1 MGNRVAATR
10 PEPTGERH
18 EFGVEEMFFST
29 TDSKGVITNANDVFV
44 RISHYSEDQLMGA
57 PHNILR
63 HPEMPAA
70 AFKFMWDELQAGRK
84 FCAYVRNLAADGA
97 TYDVFATVVPV
108 GDSYLSVRTRPL
120 RQDLWDTVFEQYTA
134 TLDVEKAQRDGNSR
148 HQVAALGAENLGAR
162 VGDLGFSGIE
172 DLCAQLLV
180 AEVQEHSAQ
189 SSLLPDRPDATG
201 AVGQLLHITRNIEGQ
216 VTGLIFRLEEYGALV
231 ARLRAANHDVAPTVQ
246 RVRGL
251 RDAVH
256 TGTNALAPASAEN
269 PTEETDAAA
278 AASAPDETAELQA
291 TLRHLAEVIDD
302 RVATALTGYENLPDQ
317 LAELAGAID
326 EMRADIALLRLHN
339 SMVGRLALEL
349 LDGKSTQ
356 AFTAVP
362 LLCDALTQ
370 GADRTASQVARAR
383 ELAAAIP
390 EVLSSAIAGVDRS
403 RRQLNKWAGTTERF
417 DNAQDVSEEREYVET
432 QAQTGFDELNE
443 LSALGA
449 KCTFLTMPFDADA
462 MAANVEGIR
471 GTLEHMK

>member
-1 MGNRVAATR
+1 MSEHAPKR
-10 PEPTGERH
+10 PELTDERH
-18 EFGVEEMFFST
+18 EFGIEEMFFST
-29 TDSKGVITNANDVFV
+29 TDAKGVITNANDVFV
-44 RISHYSEDQLMGA
+44 RISHYGEDELMGA

-120 RQDLWDTVFEQYTA
+120 RQDLWDVVCEQYKA
-134 TLDVEKAQRDGNSR
+134 TLDVEKAHRDGNSR
-148 HQVAALGAENLGAR
+148 HQVAVLGAQDLGAR
-162 VGDLGFSGIE
+162 VGSLGFSGVA
-172 DLCAQLLV
+172 DLCAQLLI

-216 VTGLIFRLEEYGALV
+216 VTGLISRLEEYGALV
-231 ARLRAANHDVAPTVQ
+231 ARLRAAHDDVAPTVQ
-246 RVRGL
+246 RVRDL

-256 TGTNALAPASAEN
+256 TGTDKLAPDATEN
-269 PTEETDAAA
+269 PTQDSAGDAAA
-278 AASAPDETAELQA
+278 ASSSEETAALQE

-362 LLCDALTQ
+362 LLCDALTE
-370 GADRTASQVARAR
+370 GANRTASRVAKAR
-383 ELAAAIP
+383 ELTQAIP
-390 EVLSSAIAGVDRS
+390 EILSSAIAGVDRS

-417 DNAQDVSEEREYVET
+417 DNAQDVAEEREYVET
-432 QAQTGFDELNE
+432 QSQTGFDELNE

-449 KCTFLTMPFDADA
+449 KCTFLTMPFDADS
-462 MAANVEGIR
+462 MTANVAGIR
-471 GTLEHMK
+471 GALEQLK

>member
-1 MGNRVAATR
+1 MANHSSDTR
-10 PEPTGERH
+10 PELTGARH

-29 TDSKGVITNANDVFV
+29 TDAKGVITNANDVFV

-70 AFKFMWDELQAGRK
+70 AFKFMWDELEAGHK
-84 FCAYVRNLAADGA
+84 FCAYVRNRAADGA

-120 RQDLWDTVFEQYTA
+120 RKDLWDVVFEQYTA
-134 TLDVEKAQRDGNSR
+134 TLEVEEAQREGNSR
-148 HQVAALGAENLGAR
+148 HQVAVLGAEDLGAR
-162 VGDLGFSGIE
+162 VGSLGFNGVE
-172 DLCAQLLV
+172 DLCAQLLI

-189 SSLLPDRPDATG
+189 ASLLPDRPDATG
-201 AVGQLLHITRNIEGQ
+201 AVGQLLHITRRIEGE
-216 VTGLIFRLEEYGALV
+216 VTGLISRLEEYGALV
-231 ARLRAANHDVAPTVQ
+231 ARLRAANDDVAPTVQ
-246 RVRGL
+246 RVRDL

-256 TGTNALAPASAEN
+256 TGTNKMAPAATEASPQDDRGEATSSS
-269 PTEETDAAA
+269 PEETAA
-278 AASAPDETAELQA
+278 LQE

-302 RVATALTGYENLPDQ
+302 RVASALTGYENLPDQ

-326 EMRADIALLRLHN
+326 EMGADIALLRLHN

-370 GADRTASQVARAR
+370 GADRTAARVTKAR
-383 ELAAAIP
+383 ELTRAIP
-390 EVLSSAIAGVDRS
+390 EILSSAIAGVDRS
-403 RRQLNKWAGTTERF
+403 RRQLNKWAGITERF
-417 DNAQDVSEEREYVET
+417 DNAQDVAEEREYVET

-462 MAANVEGIR
+462 MAANVAGIR
-471 GTLEHMK
+471 GTLEQLK